1 MISRWEGKRKGFF
14 EDRKRRDMD
23 IEERMN
29 GKKRMG
35 RRGNVIE
42 RKDREKQR

>member
-1 MISRWEGKRKGFF
+1 
-14 EDRKRRDMD
+14 MD